1 MQKKLF
7 GLLLLLALVVF
18 GYLQYNLWMGEGGVG
33 DVRRLKQDIADQQAE
48 NARLAERNRVLEA
61 EVKDLK
67 TGNDAIEEHS
77 RLDLGMIKSNET
89 FYLVTGNPNVKPDA
103 AAASAPAK
111 N

>member
-7 GLLLLLALVVF
+7 GLLLLLAFVVF
-18 GYLQYNLWMGEGGVG
+18 GYLQYNLWIGEGGVG
-33 DVRRLKQDIADQQAE
+33 DVTRLKQNIADQQAE
-48 NARLAERNRVLEA
+48 NARLTERNRVLEA

-67 TGNDAIEEHS
+67 TGNDAVEEHG

-89 FYLVTGNPNVKPDA
+89 FYLVTGTSGKPA
-103 AAASAPAK
+103 PAASSASTR